1 MVASAKAQTFPQLL
15 IASSLVG
22 AGEAGLIPIGFAM
35 IPELFRGRRRQV
47 ANSIFSGA
55 LLLSSAIAFALCG
68 QLISRIELARHAL
81 PIGLQTLD
89 VWRLSFFAAALPAP
103 LMLLLIGTIS
113 LPRSVAVKD
122 VESAR
127 LTNNSLTSYLRQHR
141 STFLTFYL
149 GNGFSLVGLVLI
161 ASWLPVILIRLHG
174 QTPAQVGAAMS
185 LTTFWALVAVRDK
198 YVRGALRG
206 TTCNNAASNSCV
218 LDSMLLCSSRQM
230 CAAVRDYYEAN
241 LRSPSHTTGPAHE
254 RDHALSDRTA
264 EYLAGVSASSNH
276 GDSELHHPCL

>member
-1 MVASAKAQTFPQLL
+1 MRRRARLGGPPGFAPLYLAYTFTGMTINGVPACASQATAFSCLPSFAVCNPNFAASTKLLTGCVSLWSGAVVASAKAQTFPQLL
-15 IASSLVG
+15 IAGSLVG

-68 QLISRIELARHAL
+68 QLISRIKLARHAL

-149 GNGFSLVGLVLI
+149 GNGFSLVGL
-161 ASWLPVILIRLHG
+161 
-174 QTPAQVGAAMS
+174 
-185 LTTFWALVAVRDK
+185 
-198 YVRGALRG
+198 
-206 TTCNNAASNSCV
+206 C
-218 LDSMLLCSSRQM
+218 
-230 CAAVRDYYEAN
+230 
-241 LRSPSHTTGPAHE
+241 
-254 RDHALSDRTA
+254 
-264 EYLAGVSASSNH
+264 
-276 GDSELHHPCL
+276 